1 MAAERLPDIDL
12 LPANGDSLSFA
23 GLAQLNPV
31 YDLTNLGLSGL
42 AFGPGAGAFTPSG
55 NALTLTGP
63 YANASTAAR
72 RIQLAITVGS
82 DQTWTDS
89 SGGSSSFA
97 GTVTLGNR
105 ALTLNGA
112 ITLDNPTQE
121 LLVGS
126 TGNGSLTLNAGAR
139 VNGLRGTLGSSAGA
153 NGAATILGGATW
165 ATTDRFHVGLGG
177 NGTLLVQGGGR
188 VEAAESDISHFGS
201 STSTATVT
209 GAGSTWA
216 STADLKVGVTG
227 RAKLNVT
234 DSGLVSNRDG
244 DLGYVAGA
252 GSEVRIAGTGSTRRN
267 SRDLTLGLASGTSNQ
282 LSISAGGLLAVG
294 GHLAPRGGSVLQ
306 LDNGTLQADT
316 ASRSGGGRLAW
327 LSGQL
332 ERGTLNLDEG
342 TSLIGQ
348 NAVLQAGLRLRIGHA
363 PTAGTGCSC
372 SASAACSATAWRP
385 TACWCWAW
393 TATC

>member
-89 SGGSSSFA
+89 SGGSS
-97 GTVTLGNR
+97 
-105 ALTLNGA
+105 
-112 ITLDNPTQE
+112 
-121 LLVGS
+121 
-126 TGNGSLTLNAGAR
+126 
-139 VNGLRGTLGSSAGA
+139 AGA

-234 DSGLVSNRDG
+234 D
-244 DLGYVAGA
+244 
-252 GSEVRIAGTGSTRRN
+252 
-267 SRDLTLGLASGTSNQ
+267 
-282 LSISAGGLLAVG
+282 
-294 GHLAPRGGSVLQ
+294 
-306 LDNGTLQADT
+306 
-316 ASRSGGGRLAW
+316 
-327 LSGQL
+327 
-332 ERGTLNLDEG
+332 
-342 TSLIGQ
+342 
-348 NAVLQAGLRLRIGHA
+348 
-363 PTAGTGCSC
+363 
-372 SASAACSATAWRP
+372 
-385 TACWCWAW
+385 
-393 TATC
+393 

>member
-1 MAAERLPDIDL
+1 VAAERLPDIDL

-89 SGGSSSFA
+89 SGGSS
-97 GTVTLGNR
+97 
-105 ALTLNGA
+105 
-112 ITLDNPTQE
+112 
-121 LLVGS
+121 
-126 TGNGSLTLNAGAR
+126 
-139 VNGLRGTLGSSAGA
+139 AGA

-234 DSGLVSNRDG
+234 DGGLVSNRDG

-294 GHLAPRGGSVLQ
+294 GHLALRGGSVLQ

-363 PTAGTGCSC
+363 PTAGTRLQLRSFGSLLGNGLAADRVLALGLDRHPLNLDGL
-372 SASAACSATAWRP
+372 ASTGTVTAVPVPGTWALWLGGLAALGALARRRATGQAP
-385 TACWCWAW
+385 AA
-393 TATC
+393 